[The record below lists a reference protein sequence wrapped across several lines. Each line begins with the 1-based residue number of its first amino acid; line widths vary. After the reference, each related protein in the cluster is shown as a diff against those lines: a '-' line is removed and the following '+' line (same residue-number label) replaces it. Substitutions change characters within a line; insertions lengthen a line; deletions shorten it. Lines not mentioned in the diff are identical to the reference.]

1 MKLITVKF
9 QLFEEHFL
17 DIHGICGCYDLQWG
31 IFTLL
36 VKYLHCRCLICFGHL
51 ITHFIILFSFSQV
64 LFGGDSCDAFSNVYL
79 TSFAIFSYIV
89 FFIASVQL
97 VCCCLLSK
105 FFTVFIS
112 YFSLYQILCM
122 VTDSYDDRTNED
134 KWKKAFRITIQ
145 KCILGTVIA
154 ATGTRAIYF
163 TIQVN

>member
-1 MKLITVKF
+1 MGNFYLIS
-9 QLFEEHFL
+9 E
-17 DIHGICGCYDLQWG
+17 
-31 IFTLL
+31 IFTLQMFDM
-36 VKYLHCRCLICFGHL
+36 FGHL